1 MKRICCTI
9 MAAVAALSLMAEVKM
24 LVLRTEP
31 RVEDVKL
38 LKGTFSPS
46 HKAAVK
52 KVYLGTEKG
61 ESRGKDALVFIYD
74 TDKTGKEQ
82 IVFTL
87 EKLGY
92 KSAVLQ
98 DVKKPRPAV
107 DGMSGATG
115 Y

>member
-1 MKRICCTI
+1 MNRICCTI
-9 MAAVAALSLMAEVKM
+9 LAAVAALSLKAEVKM

-38 LKGTFSPS
+38 LKGTFFPG

-61 ESRGKDALVFIYD
+61 EPRGTDALVLIYD

>member
-9 MAAVAALSLMAEVKM
+9 MAAVVALSLKAEVKM
-24 LVLRTEP
+24 LVLRSAP
-31 RVEDVKL
+31 RVADVKL

-61 ESRGKDALVFIYD
+61 EPRGNDALVLIYD

>member
-9 MAAVAALSLMAEVKM
+9 LAAVAALSLRAEVKM

-38 LKGTFSPS
+38 VKGTFSPGRS
-46 HKAAVK
+46 AAVR
-52 KVYLGTEKG
+52 KVFLGTEKG
-61 ESRGKDALVFIYD
+61 EPGGRDALVFIYD

-98 DVKKPRPAV
+98 DVKMPRPAV

-115 Y
+115 F

>member
-9 MAAVAALSLMAEVKM
+9 LTMVAVLSLKAEVKM

-38 LKGTFSPS
+38 VKGTFSPGRS
-46 HKAAVK
+46 AAVK
-52 KVYLGTEKG
+52 KVYMGTEKG
-61 ESRGKDALVFIYD
+61 EPRGKDALVFIYD

-98 DVKKPRPAV
+98 DVKKARPAV

>member
-1 MKRICCTI
+1 MNRICCTI
-9 MAAVAALSLMAEVKM
+9 LAVVAALGLKAEVKM

-31 RVEDVKL
+31 CVEDVKL
-38 LKGTFSPS
+38 VKGTFSPGHAS
-46 HKAAVK
+46 SVK
-52 KVYLGTEKG
+52 KIYLGNEKG
-61 ESRGKDALVFIYD
+61 ESKGKDALVFIYD